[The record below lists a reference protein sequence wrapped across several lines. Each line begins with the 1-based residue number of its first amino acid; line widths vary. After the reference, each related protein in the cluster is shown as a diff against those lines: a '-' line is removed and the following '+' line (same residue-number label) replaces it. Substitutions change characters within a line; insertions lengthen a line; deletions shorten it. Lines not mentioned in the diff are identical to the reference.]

1 MGGVSLC
8 HENGVNGLFINEMWA
23 SRQRRRATG
32 RLKAVV
38 GGWGAGWAV
47 GSITGLISPLIAWRP
62 APLVWLPSRGSEAK

>member
-32 RLKAVV
+32 RLKAGEAVAVV
-38 GGWGAGWAV
+38 
-47 GSITGLISPLIAWRP
+47 WR
-62 APLVWLPSRGSEAK
+62 A